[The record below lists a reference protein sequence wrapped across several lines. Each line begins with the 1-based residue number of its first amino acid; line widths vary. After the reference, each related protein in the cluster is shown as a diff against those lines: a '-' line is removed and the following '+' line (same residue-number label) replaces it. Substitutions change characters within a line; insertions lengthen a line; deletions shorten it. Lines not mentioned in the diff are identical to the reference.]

1 MGKKLDER
9 TREVTELIAGISSC
23 EKALEDAVARRAPSN
38 EVIRWYSGAMAA
50 SRARKE
56 YLPRARKQLSGS
68 AVEFMGVLVEEVSEK
83 VELGKVFTEYETAK
97 VMGNALGAICGT
109 MTAFIE
115 RNRKYYLG
123 ILGASV
129 LMLLYG
135 VSSKSFLLP
144 LSVTYLVSLLLIAH
158 FVLNTLF
165 RYTKEKS
172 RVDKTLYL
180 QDRVGSAVFNSLS
193 EEQIGVVRY
202 LYSERILAEQSL
214 TESIFAVTRFE
225 EYGYRNGDSIGGFS
239 EELDREIEEALDELA
254 SKFIWNTVLNVSTG
268 RSADYLDC
276 IRIKRW
282 FVKES
287 EGSGESVGA

>member
-1 MGKKLDER
+1 MGRVLDER
-9 TREVTELIAGISSC
+9 TREVTGLIAGISSC

-38 EVIRWYSGAMAA
+38 EVIRWYNGAMAA
-50 SRARKE
+50 SRAKKE

-68 AVEFMGVLVEEVSEK
+68 AVEFMRVLVEEVSEK
-83 VELGKVFTEYETAK
+83 ADLSKVFTEYERAK
-97 VMGNALGAICGT
+97 AMGNALGAICGT
-109 MTAFIE
+109 MTAFIK

-123 ILGASV
+123 ILGASA

-193 EEQIGVVRY
+193 AEQIGVVRY
-202 LYSERILAEQSL
+202 LYSERVLTEQSL
-214 TESIFAVTRFE
+214 IDSIIAVTKLE

-239 EELDREIEEALDELA
+239 EEFDKEIKEALEELA

-268 RSADYLDC
+268 MSADWLDC

-287 EGSGESVGA
+287 EESGESANA

>member
-1 MGKKLDER
+1 MGRELDER
-9 TREVTELIAGISSC
+9 TREVTELVAGISSC
-23 EKALEDAVARRAPSN
+23 EKALEEAVVRRAPSN
-38 EVIRWYSGAMAA
+38 EVIRWYNGAMTAN
-50 SRARKE
+50 RAKKE

-68 AVEFMGVLVEEVSEK
+68 AVEFMGELVEEVSEK
-83 VELGKVFTEYETAK
+83 VELSKVFTEYERAK
-97 VMGNALGAICGT
+97 VTGNALGAICGT
-109 MTAFIE
+109 MTAFIN
-115 RNRKYYLG
+115 RNRKYYFGL
-123 ILGASV
+123 LVASV

-158 FVLNTLF
+158 FVLSTLF
-165 RYTKEKS
+165 RYTQEKS

-193 EEQIGVVRY
+193 EEQIGIVRY
-202 LYSERILAEQSL
+202 LYSERILTEQSL
-214 TESIFAVTRFE
+214 TESIIAVTRLE
-225 EYGYRNGDSIGGFS
+225 EYGYRNGDSIGGFY
-239 EELDREIEEALDELA
+239 EELDREIASALDELA

-268 RSADYLDC
+268 MSADWLDC

-287 EGSGESVGA
+287 EDGGESANA

>member
-1 MGKKLDER
+1 MGRELDAR

-23 EKALEDAVARRAPSN
+23 EKALEGVVARRAPSN
-38 EVIRWYSGAMAA
+38 EVIRWYNGAMTA
-50 SRARKE
+50 SKARKE
-56 YLPRARKQLSGS
+56 YLPRNKKKLSLS

-83 VELGKVFTEYETAK
+83 VDLSKVFTEYETAK
-97 VMGNALGAICGT
+97 IMGNALGAICGT
-109 MTAFIE
+109 LTAFIK

-123 ILGASV
+123 ILGASA

-144 LSVTYLVSLLLIAH
+144 LSVTYLVSLLLVGH

-165 RYTKEKS
+165 RYTNEKGH
-172 RVDKTLYL
+172 VDRTLYL

-202 LYSERILAEQSL
+202 LYSERILTEQSL
-214 TESIFAVTRFE
+214 AESIFAVTRLE

-239 EELDREIEEALDELA
+239 EEYDREIEGALDEL
-254 SKFIWNTVLNVSTG
+254 SGKFIWNTVLNVATG

-287 EGSGESVGA
+287 EESGEGAGA

>member
-1 MGKKLDER
+1 MGRELSER

-23 EKALEDAVARRAPSN
+23 EKALEDAVAPSN
-38 EVIRWYSGAMAA
+38 EVIRWYNGAMTA

-56 YLPRARKQLSGS
+56 YLPRNKKKLSLS
-68 AVEFMGVLVEEVSEK
+68 AVAFMGALVDDVSDK
-83 VELGKVFTEYETAK
+83 VDLSKVFTEYEKAK

-109 MTAFIE
+109 MTEFIK

-144 LSVTYLVSLLLIAH
+144 LSVTYLVSLLLVAH

-193 EEQIGVVRY
+193 EEQIGIVRY
-202 LYSERILAEQSL
+202 LYSEQILTEQSL
-214 TESIFAVTRFE
+214 TESIIAVTRLE
-225 EYGYRNGDSIGGFS
+225 EYGYRNGASIGSFS
-239 EELDREIEEALDELA
+239 EEFDKEIEEALKELA
-254 SKFIWNTVLNVSTG
+254 RKFIWNTVLSVSTG
-268 RSADYLDC
+268 RSADWLDC

-282 FVKES
+282 FIRES
-287 EGSGESVGA
+287 EESGESAKA

>member
-1 MGKKLDER
+1 MGRELDER
-9 TREVTELIAGISSC
+9 TREVTELVAGISSC

-38 EVIRWYSGAMAA
+38 EVIRWYNGAMTAN
-50 SRARKE
+50 RAKKE
-56 YLPRARKQLSGS
+56 YLPRTRKQLSGS
-68 AVEFMGVLVEEVSEK
+68 AVEFMGALVEDVSDK
-83 VELGKVFTEYETAK
+83 VDLSKVFTEYEKAK

-109 MTAFIE
+109 MTAFI
-115 RNRKYYLG
+115 RQNKKYYFG
-123 ILGASV
+123 ILGVSA

-144 LSVTYLVSLLLIAH
+144 LSITYLVSLLLIAH
-158 FVLNTLF
+158 FGLNTLF

-193 EEQIGVVRY
+193 EAQIGIVRY
-202 LYSERILAEQSL
+202 LYSERVLTEQSL
-214 TESIFAVTRFE
+214 TESIIAVTRLE

-239 EELDREIEEALDELA
+239 EEFDREIAEALEELA
-254 SKFIWNTVLNVSTG
+254 GKFIWNTVLSVATG

-276 IRIKRW
+276 VRIKRW
-282 FVKES
+282 FMRES
-287 EGSGESVGA
+287 EESGESAGA

>member
-1 MGKKLDER
+1 MGRALDER
-9 TREVTELIAGISSC
+9 TREVTGLIAGISSC

-38 EVIRWYSGAMAA
+38 EVIRWYNGAMTAP
-50 SRARKE
+50 RAKKE
-56 YLPRARKQLSGS
+56 YLPRAKKQLSLS
-68 AVEFMGVLVEEVSEK
+68 AVAFMGALVEEVSDK
-83 VELGKVFTEYETAK
+83 VDLSKVFTEYEKARAI
-97 VMGNALGAICGT
+97 GNALGAICGT
-109 MTAFIE
+109 MTEFIK

-123 ILGASV
+123 ILGASA

-180 QDRVGSAVFNSLS
+180 QDRVGSAMFNSLS
-193 EEQIGVVRY
+193 EEQMGVVRY
-202 LYSERILAEQSL
+202 LYSERVLTEQSL
-214 TESIFAVTRFE
+214 TESIIAVTRLE
-225 EYGYRNGDSIGGFS
+225 EYGYRNGDSIGSFS
-239 EELDREIEEALDELA
+239 EEFDREIASALDELA
-254 SKFIWNTVLNVSTG
+254 SKFIWNTVLSVSTG

-282 FVKES
+282 FVRES
-287 EGSGESVGA
+287 EESGESAGA

>member
-1 MGKKLDER
+1 MGRELDER
-9 TREVTELIAGISSC
+9 AREVTELIAGISSC
-23 EKALEDAVARRAPSN
+23 EKALEDAVVRRAPSN
-38 EVIRWYSGAMAA
+38 EVIRWYNGAMAA

-56 YLPRARKQLSGS
+56 YLPRNKKQLSGS
-68 AVEFMGVLVEEVSEK
+68 AVEFMGALVEEVSEK
-83 VELGKVFTEYETAK
+83 VDLSKVFTEYERAK
-97 VMGNALGAICGT
+97 AMGNALGAICGA
-109 MTAFIE
+109 MTAFIK

-123 ILGASV
+123 ILGVSS

-180 QDRVGSAVFNSLS
+180 QDRIGSAVFNSLS
-193 EEQIGVVRY
+193 EEQIGIVRY
-202 LYSERILAEQSL
+202 LYSERILTEHGL
-214 TESIFAVTRFE
+214 TESIFAVTRLE

-239 EELDREIEEALDELA
+239 EEFDKEIEEALEELA
-254 SKFIWNTVLNVSTG
+254 SKFIWNTVLSVSTG
-268 RSADYLDC
+268 RSADWLDC

-287 EGSGESVGA
+287 DGSGEGA

>member
-9 TREVTELIAGISSC
+9 TREVTGLIAGISSC

-38 EVIRWYSGAMAA
+38 EVIRWYNGAMTA

-68 AVEFMGVLVEEVSEK
+68 AVEFMGALVEEVSEK
-83 VELGKVFTEYETAK
+83 VDLSKVFTEYETAK
-97 VMGNALGAICGT
+97 IMGNALGAICGT
-109 MTAFIE
+109 MTEFIK

-123 ILGASV
+123 ILGASA

-180 QDRVGSAVFNSLS
+180 QDRIGSAVFNSLS
-193 EEQIGVVRY
+193 EAQIGVVRY
-202 LYSERILAEQSL
+202 LYSERVLTEQSL
-214 TESIFAVTRFE
+214 TESIIAVTRLE

-239 EELDREIEEALDELA
+239 EELDKEIEEALEELA
-254 SKFIWNTVLNVSTG
+254 CKFIWNTILNVSTG

-282 FVKES
+282 FVRES
-287 EGSGESVGA
+287 EESGESAGA

>member
-1 MGKKLDER
+1 MGRELDER

-23 EKALEDAVARRAPSN
+23 EKALEDAVVRRAPSN
-38 EVIRWYSGAMAA
+38 EVIRWYNGAMTAP
-50 SRARKE
+50 RAKKE

-68 AVEFMGVLVEEVSEK
+68 AVEFMGALVKEVLEK
-83 VELGKVFTEYETAK
+83 VELSKVFTEYETAK
-97 VMGNALGAICGT
+97 IMVNALGAICGT
-109 MTAFIE
+109 LTAFIK

-123 ILGASV
+123 ILGASA

-144 LSVTYLVSLLLIAH
+144 LSVTYLVSLLLVAH
-158 FVLNTLF
+158 FVLSTLF

-193 EEQIGVVRY
+193 EEEIGIVRH
-202 LYSERILAEQSL
+202 LYSEQILAEHSL
-214 TESIFAVTRFE
+214 TESIIAVTKLE
-225 EYGYRNGDSIGGFS
+225 EYGYRNGYSIGSFS
-239 EELDREIEEALDELA
+239 EEYDRELEEALDELA
-254 SKFIWNTVLNVSTG
+254 SKFIWNTVLSVSTG
-268 RSADYLDC
+268 RSADWLDC

-287 EGSGESVGA
+287 EGSGESANA

>member
-1 MGKKLDER
+1 MGRELDAR

-23 EKALEDAVARRAPSN
+23 EKALEDSVARRAPSN
-38 EVIRWYSGAMAA
+38 EVIRWYSGAMTA

-68 AVEFMGVLVEEVSEK
+68 AVEFMGALVEEVSEK
-83 VELGKVFTEYETAK
+83 VELSKVFTEYERAK
-97 VMGNALGAICGT
+97 VTGNALGAICGT
-109 MTAFIE
+109 LTAFIK

-123 ILGASV
+123 ILGASA
-129 LMLLYG
+129 LMLFYG

-180 QDRVGSAVFNSLS
+180 QDRIGSAVFNSLI
-193 EEQIGVVRY
+193 EAQIGIVRY
-202 LYSERILAEQSL
+202 LYSERVLSEKSL
-214 TESIFAVTRFE
+214 TESIIAVTRLE
-225 EYGYRNGDSIGGFS
+225 EYGYRNGDSIGSFS
-239 EELDREIEEALDELA
+239 EELDSEIASALDELA
-254 SKFIWNTVLNVSTG
+254 GKFIWNTVLSVSTG
-268 RSADYLDC
+268 RSADWLDC

-287 EGSGESVGA
+287 EGSGEGAGA

>member
-1 MGKKLDER
+1 MGRVLDER

-23 EKALEDAVARRAPSN
+23 EKALEDAVVRRVPSN
-38 EVIRWYSGAMAA
+38 EVIRWYNGAMTA
-50 SRARKE
+50 SKARKE
-56 YLPRARKQLSGS
+56 YLPRSKKKLSLS
-68 AVEFMGVLVEEVSEK
+68 AVEFMGALVEEVSEK
-83 VELGKVFTEYETAK
+83 VDLSKVFTEYERAK
-97 VMGNALGAICGT
+97 VTGSALGAICGT
-109 MTAFIE
+109 MTAFVN

-123 ILGASV
+123 LLGASV

-193 EEQIGVVRY
+193 EEEVGIVRY
-202 LYSERILAEQSL
+202 LYSEQILAEQSL
-214 TESIFAVTRFE
+214 TESIIAVTKLE
-225 EYGYRNGDSIGGFS
+225 EYGYRNGDSIGSFS
-239 EELDREIEEALDELA
+239 EEYDRELEAALDELA
-254 SKFIWNTVLNVSTG
+254 GKFIWNTVLSVSTG

-287 EGSGESVGA
+287 EGGGESAGA

>member
-1 MGKKLDER
+1 MGRVLDER

-38 EVIRWYSGAMAA
+38 EVIRWYNGAMTA

-56 YLPRARKQLSGS
+56 YLPRSRKQLSGS
-68 AVEFMGVLVEEVSEK
+68 AVEFMGELVEEVSEK
-83 VELGKVFTEYETAK
+83 VELSKVFTEYERAK
-97 VMGNALGAICGT
+97 VTGNALGAICGT
-109 MTAFIE
+109 MTEFVK

-123 ILGASV
+123 ILGTSA

-135 VSSKSFLLP
+135 VYSKSFLLP
-144 LSVTYLVSLLLIAH
+144 LSVTYLVSLLLVAH

-180 QDRVGSAVFNSLS
+180 QDRIGSAVFNSLS

-202 LYSERILAEQSL
+202 LYSERILTEQSL
-214 TESIFAVTRFE
+214 TESIIAVTRLE
-225 EYGYRNGDSIGGFS
+225 EYGYRNGDSIGSFS
-239 EELDREIEEALDELA
+239 EEYDREIE
-254 SKFIWNTVLNVSTG
+254 
-268 RSADYLDC
+268 
-276 IRIKRW
+276 
-282 FVKES
+282 
-287 EGSGESVGA
+287 GSGEGAGA

>member
-1 MGKKLDER
+1 MGRVLDER
-9 TREVTELIAGISSC
+9 TREVTGLIAGISSC
-23 EKALEDAVARRAPSN
+23 EKALEDAVARRVPPN
-38 EVIRWYSGAMAA
+38 EVIRWYNGAMTA

-56 YLPRARKQLSGS
+56 YLPRSRKQLSGS
-68 AVEFMGVLVEEVSEK
+68 AVAFMGALVEEVSEK
-83 VELGKVFTEYETAK
+83 VELSKVFTEYERAK
-97 VMGNALGAICGT
+97 VTGSALGAICGT
-109 MTAFIE
+109 MTEFVK

-123 ILGASV
+123 ILGVSS

-180 QDRVGSAVFNSLS
+180 QDIVRSAAFNSLS
-193 EEQIGVVRY
+193 AEQIGVVRY

-214 TESIFAVTRFE
+214 TESIIAVTRLE
-225 EYGYRNGDSIGGFS
+225 EYGYRNGDSIGGFF
-239 EELDREIEEALDELA
+239 EEFDKEIEEALEELA
-254 SKFIWNTVLNVSTG
+254 SKFIWNTVLSVSTG

-287 EGSGESVGA
+287 DGSGEGA

>member
-1 MGKKLDER
+1 MGRALDER
-9 TREVTELIAGISSC
+9 TREVTGLIAGISSC
-23 EKALEDAVARRAPSN
+23 EKALEDAVARRAQSN
-38 EVIRWYSGAMAA
+38 EVIRWYNGAMTA
-50 SRARKE
+50 SRAKKE

-68 AVEFMGVLVEEVSEK
+68 AVVFMGALVEEVSEK
-83 VELGKVFTEYETAK
+83 VELRKVFTEYERAK
-97 VMGNALGAICGT
+97 AIGNALGAICGT
-109 MTAFIE
+109 MTEFVK

-123 ILGASV
+123 LLGASA

-144 LSVTYLVSLLLIAH
+144 LSVTYLVSLLLVAH

-180 QDRVGSAVFNSLS
+180 QDRIGSAVFNSLS
-193 EEQIGVVRY
+193 EEQIGIVRY
-202 LYSERILAEQSL
+202 LYSERILTEHSL
-214 TESIFAVTRFE
+214 TESIIAVTRLE

-239 EELDREIEEALDELA
+239 EEYDREIKEALEELA

-268 RSADYLDC
+268 MSADWLDC

-287 EGSGESVGA
+287 EDGGESANA

>member
-1 MGKKLDER
+1 MGRELDER
-9 TREVTELIAGISSC
+9 TREVTDLIAGISSC

-38 EVIRWYSGAMAA
+38 EVIRWYNGAMTAN
-50 SRARKE
+50 RAKKE

-68 AVEFMGVLVEEVSEK
+68 AVEFMGELVEEVSEK
-83 VELGKVFTEYETAK
+83 VELSKVFTEYEKARAI
-97 VMGNALGAICGT
+97 GSALGAICGT
-109 MTAFIE
+109 MTEFI
-115 RNRKYYLG
+115 RQNKKYYFG
-123 ILGASV
+123 ILGASA

-144 LSVTYLVSLLLIAH
+144 LSITYLVSLLLIAH
-158 FVLNTLF
+158 FGLNTLF
-165 RYTKEKS
+165 RYMKEKS

-193 EEQIGVVRY
+193 EAQIGIVRY
-202 LYSERILAEQSL
+202 LYSERVLTEQSL
-214 TESIFAVTRFE
+214 TESIIAVTRLE

-239 EELDREIEEALDELA
+239 EELDREIEVALGELA
-254 SKFIWNTVLNVSTG
+254 SKFIWNTVLSVSTG

-282 FVKES
+282 FIKES
-287 EGSGESVGA
+287 EGSGESAGA

>member
-1 MGKKLDER
+1 MGRELDER

-23 EKALEDAVARRAPSN
+23 EKALEDAVVRRAPSN
-38 EVIRWYSGAMAA
+38 EVIRWYNGAMAA

-56 YLPRARKQLSGS
+56 YLPRSRKQLSGS
-68 AVEFMGVLVEEVSEK
+68 AVEFMGALVEEVSEK
-83 VELGKVFTEYETAK
+83 VDLSKVFTEYETAK
-97 VMGNALGAICGT
+97 IMGNALGAICGT
-109 MTAFIE
+109 LTAFIKQ
-115 RNRKYYLG
+115 NRKYYLG
-123 ILGASV
+123 ILGASA

-144 LSVTYLVSLLLIAH
+144 LSVTYLVSLLLVAH

-180 QDRVGSAVFNSLS
+180 QDRIGSAVFNSLS
-193 EEQIGVVRY
+193 EEQIGIVRY

-214 TESIFAVTRFE
+214 TESIIAVTRLE
-225 EYGYRNGDSIGGFS
+225 EYGYRNGDSIGSFS
-239 EELDREIEEALDELA
+239 EEYDREIASALDELA
-254 SKFIWNTVLNVSTG
+254 GKFIWNTVLSVSTG

-282 FVKES
+282 FIKES
-287 EGSGESVGA
+287 DGSGEGA

>member
-1 MGKKLDER
+1 MGRELDER

-23 EKALEDAVARRAPSN
+23 DKALEDAVMRRAPSN
-38 EVIRWYSGAMAA
+38 EVIRWYNGAMTA

-56 YLPRARKQLSGS
+56 YLPRNKKQLSGS
-68 AVEFMGVLVEEVSEK
+68 AVEFMGALVEEISEK
-83 VELGKVFTEYETAK
+83 VDLSKAFTEYETAK
-97 VMGNALGAICGT
+97 IMGNALGAICGT
-109 MTAFIE
+109 LTAFIKK
-115 RNRKYYLG
+115 NRKYYLG
-123 ILGASV
+123 ILGASA

-180 QDRVGSAVFNSLS
+180 QDRIGSAVFNSLS
-193 EEQIGVVRY
+193 EEQIGIVRY
-202 LYSERILAEQSL
+202 LYSERVLTEQSL
-214 TESIFAVTRFE
+214 IDSIIAVTKLE

-239 EELDREIEEALDELA
+239 EELDREIASALDELA

-268 RSADYLDC
+268 RSADWLDC

-287 EGSGESVGA
+287 EGSGESAGA

>member
-1 MGKKLDER
+1 MGRELDER

-38 EVIRWYSGAMAA
+38 AVIRWYSGAMTA
-50 SRARKE
+50 SRAKKE

-68 AVEFMGVLVEEVSEK
+68 SVEFMGELVDDVSEK
-83 VELGKVFTEYETAK
+83 VDLSKVFTEYEKAK
-97 VMGNALGAICGT
+97 AIGNALGAICGT
-109 MTAFIE
+109 MTEFVK

-123 ILGASV
+123 ILGVSS

-180 QDRVGSAVFNSLS
+180 QDIVGSAAFNGLS
-193 EEQIGVVRY
+193 EEQIGIVRY

-214 TESIFAVTRFE
+214 TESIIAVTRLE

-239 EELDREIEEALDELA
+239 EELDREIASALDELA

-268 RSADYLDC
+268 RSADWLDC

-287 EGSGESVGA
+287 DGSGEGA

>member
-1 MGKKLDER
+1 MGRVLDER

-23 EKALEDAVARRAPSN
+23 EKALEDAVAPSN
-38 EVIRWYSGAMAA
+38 EVIRWYNGAMAA

-56 YLPRARKQLSGS
+56 YLPRAKKKLSLS
-68 AVEFMGVLVEEVSEK
+68 AVEFMGELVEEVSEK
-83 VELGKVFTEYETAK
+83 VELSKVFTEYERAK
-97 VMGNALGAICGT
+97 VTGNALGAICGT
-109 MTAFIE
+109 MTAFIN
-115 RNRKYYLG
+115 RNRKYYFGL
-123 ILGASV
+123 LVASV

-144 LSVTYLVSLLLIAH
+144 LSVTYLVSLLLVAH

-180 QDRVGSAVFNSLS
+180 QDRIGSAVFNNLS

-202 LYSERILAEQSL
+202 LYSDRILTEHSL
-214 TESIFAVTRFE
+214 TESIIAVTKLE

-239 EELDREIEEALDELA
+239 EEYDREIEGALEELA
-254 SKFIWNTVLNVSTG
+254 GKFIWNTVLNVSTG
-268 RSADYLDC
+268 MSADWLDC

-287 EGSGESVGA
+287 EDGGESANA

>member
-1 MGKKLDER
+1 MGRELDER
-9 TREVTELIAGISSC
+9 TREVTGLIAGISSC

-38 EVIRWYSGAMAA
+38 EVIRWYNGAMTA
-50 SRARKE
+50 SRAKKE
-56 YLPRARKQLSGS
+56 YLPRSRKQLSGS
-68 AVEFMGVLVEEVSEK
+68 AVEFMGALVEEVSEK
-83 VELGKVFTEYETAK
+83 VDLRKVFTEYESAK
-97 VMGNALGAICGT
+97 AMGNALGAICGN
-109 MTAFIE
+109 MTAFIKQ
-115 RNRKYYLG
+115 NRKYYLG
-123 ILGASV
+123 ILGVSS

-144 LSVTYLVSLLLIAH
+144 LSVTYLVSLLLVGH

-165 RYTKEKS
+165 RYTNEKGH
-172 RVDKTLYL
+172 VDRTLYL

-193 EEQIGVVRY
+193 EEQIGIVRY
-202 LYSERILAEQSL
+202 LYSERVLTEQSL
-214 TESIFAVTRFE
+214 IDSIIAVTKLE

-239 EELDREIEEALDELA
+239 EEFDKEIKEALEELA

-268 RSADYLDC
+268 MSADWLDC

-287 EGSGESVGA
+287 EESGEGAGA

>member
-1 MGKKLDER
+1 MGRELEDR

-23 EKALEDAVARRAPSN
+23 EKALEDAVVRRAPLN
-38 EVIRWYSGAMAA
+38 EVIRWYNGAMTA
-50 SRARKE
+50 SRAKKE

-68 AVEFMGVLVEEVSEK
+68 AVEFMGALVEEISEK
-83 VELGKVFTEYETAK
+83 VDLSKAFTEYERAK

-109 MTAFIE
+109 MTAFIK

-123 ILGASV
+123 ILGASA

-144 LSVTYLVSLLLIAH
+144 LSVTYLVSLLLTAH

-202 LYSERILAEQSL
+202 LYSERILTEQSL
-214 TESIFAVTRFE
+214 NESIIAVTRLE

-239 EELDREIEEALDELA
+239 EEFDREIEKALEELA
-254 SKFIWNTVLNVSTG
+254 SKFIWNTVLSVSTG
-268 RSADYLDC
+268 RSADWLDC

-287 EGSGESVGA
+287 EGSGEGAGA

>member
-1 MGKKLDER
+1 MGRELDER
-9 TREVTELIAGISSC
+9 TREVTDLIAGISSC

-38 EVIRWYSGAMAA
+38 EVIRWYNGAMTAN
-50 SRARKE
+50 RAKKE

-68 AVEFMGVLVEEVSEK
+68 AVEFMGELVEEVLEK
-83 VELGKVFTEYETAK
+83 VELSKVFTEYEKARAI
-97 VMGNALGAICGT
+97 GSALGAICGT
-109 MTAFIE
+109 MTEFI
-115 RNRKYYLG
+115 RQNKKYYFG
-123 ILGASV
+123 ILGASA

-144 LSVTYLVSLLLIAH
+144 LSITYLVSLLLIAH
-158 FVLNTLF
+158 FGLNTLF

-193 EEQIGVVRY
+193 EAQIGIVRY
-202 LYSERILAEQSL
+202 LYSERVLTEQSL
-214 TESIFAVTRFE
+214 TESIIAVTRLE

-239 EELDREIEEALDELA
+239 EELDREIEVALGELA
-254 SKFIWNTVLNVSTG
+254 SKFIWNTVLSVSTG

-282 FVKES
+282 FIKES
-287 EGSGESVGA
+287 EGSGESAGA

>member
-1 MGKKLDER
+1 MGRALDER

-38 EVIRWYSGAMAA
+38 EVIRWYNGAMTAN
-50 SRARKE
+50 RAKKE

-68 AVEFMGVLVEEVSEK
+68 AVEFMGALVEDVSEK
-83 VELGKVFTEYETAK
+83 VELIKVFTEYERAK
-97 VMGNALGAICGT
+97 AMGNALGAICGT
-109 MTAFIE
+109 MTAFIK

-123 ILGASV
+123 ILGASA

-180 QDRVGSAVFNSLS
+180 QDRVGSAAFNSLS
-193 EEQIGVVRY
+193 EAQIGVVRY
-202 LYSERILAEQSL
+202 LYSDRILTEHSL
-214 TESIFAVTRFE
+214 TESIIAVTKLE

-239 EELDREIEEALDELA
+239 EEYDREIEEALEELA
-254 SKFIWNTVLNVSTG
+254 SKFIWNTVLSVSTG
-268 RSADYLDC
+268 RSADWLDC

-282 FVKES
+282 FIRES
-287 EGSGESVGA
+287 EESGEGA

>member
-1 MGKKLDER
+1 M
-9 TREVTELIAGISSC
+9 RES
-23 EKALEDAVARRAPSN
+23 ARGR
-38 EVIRWYSGAMAA
+38 
-50 SRARKE
+50 E
-56 YLPRARKQLSGS
+56 YLPRNKKKLSLS
-68 AVEFMGVLVEEVSEK
+68 AVEFMGALVEEVSEK
-83 VELGKVFTEYETAK
+83 ADLSKVFTEYETAK
-97 VMGNALGAICGT
+97 IMGNALGAICGT
-109 MTAFIE
+109 MTEFIK

-123 ILGASV
+123 ILGASA

-202 LYSERILAEQSL
+202 LYSERILTEQSL
-214 TESIFAVTRFE
+214 TESIIAVTRLE
-225 EYGYRNGDSIGGFS
+225 EYGYRNGDSIGSFS
-239 EELDREIEEALDELA
+239 EELDSEIASALDELA

-268 RSADYLDC
+268 RSADWLDC

-282 FVKES
+282 FIGES
-287 EGSGESVGA
+287 EESGESAGA

>member
-1 MGKKLDER
+1 MGRVLDER

-38 EVIRWYSGAMAA
+38 EVIRWYNGAMAA

-56 YLPRARKQLSGS
+56 YLPRAKKKLSLS
-68 AVEFMGVLVEEVSEK
+68 AVEFMGELVEEVSEK
-83 VELGKVFTEYETAK
+83 VEISKVFTEYETAK
-97 VMGNALGAICGT
+97 IMVNALGAICGT
-109 MTAFIE
+109 MTEFIKQ
-115 RNRKYYLG
+115 NRKYYLG
-123 ILGASV
+123 ILGASA

-144 LSVTYLVSLLLIAH
+144 LSVNYLVSLLLVAH

-165 RYTKEKS
+165 RYTNEKS

-193 EEQIGVVRY
+193 EEQIGIVRY
-202 LYSERILAEQSL
+202 LYSERILTEHSL
-214 TESIFAVTRFE
+214 TESIIAVTRLE
-225 EYGYRNGDSIGGFS
+225 EYGYRNGDSIGGFP
-239 EELDREIEEALDELA
+239 EEYDREIKEALEELA

-268 RSADYLDC
+268 MSADWLDC

-287 EGSGESVGA
+287 EDGGESANA

>member
-1 MGKKLDER
+1 MGREIDER

-23 EKALEDAVARRAPSN
+23 EKALEDAIARRAPSN
-38 EVIRWYSGAMAA
+38 EVIRWYNGAMAA

-56 YLPRARKQLSGS
+56 YLPRSRKQLSLS
-68 AVEFMGVLVEEVSEK
+68 AVEFMGELVEEVSEK
-83 VELGKVFTEYETAK
+83 VELSKVFTEYERAK
-97 VMGNALGAICGT
+97 VTGNALGAICGT
-109 MTAFIE
+109 LTAFIK

-144 LSVTYLVSLLLIAH
+144 LSVTYLVSLLLIEH

-180 QDRVGSAVFNSLS
+180 QDRVGSAVFNSLI
-193 EEQIGVVRY
+193 EEQKGVIRY
-202 LYSERILAEQSL
+202 LYSERVLAEQNL
-214 TESIFAVTRFE
+214 TESIIAVTRLE

-239 EELDREIEEALDELA
+239 EEFDKEIKEALEELA

-268 RSADYLDC
+268 MSADWLDC

-287 EGSGESVGA
+287 EDGGESANA

>member
-1 MGKKLDER
+1 MGRELDER

-38 EVIRWYSGAMAA
+38 EVIRWYSGAMTA

-56 YLPRARKQLSGS
+56 YLPRSRKQLSGS
-68 AVEFMGVLVEEVSEK
+68 AVEFMGELVEDVSDK
-83 VELGKVFTEYETAK
+83 VDLSKVFTEYETAK
-97 VMGNALGAICGT
+97 IMGNALGAICGT
-109 MTAFIE
+109 MTEFVK

-123 ILGASV
+123 ILGVSS

-180 QDRVGSAVFNSLS
+180 QDRIGSAVFNSLS

-202 LYSERILAEQSL
+202 LYSERVLTEQSL
-214 TESIFAVTRFE
+214 IDSIIAVTKLE
-225 EYGYRNGDSIGGFS
+225 EYGIKCVYRNVS
-239 EELDREIEEALDELA
+239 RLA
-254 SKFIWNTVLNVSTG
+254 
-268 RSADYLDC
+268 
-276 IRIKRW
+276 
-282 FVKES
+282 
-287 EGSGESVGA
+287 

>member
-1 MGKKLDER
+1 MGRALDER

-38 EVIRWYSGAMAA
+38 EVIRWYNGAMAA

-56 YLPRARKQLSGS
+56 YLTRARKQLSGS
-68 AVEFMGVLVEEVSEK
+68 AVEFMGALVEEVSEK
-83 VELGKVFTEYETAK
+83 VDLSKVFTEYERAK

-109 MTAFIE
+109 MTAFIK

-123 ILGASV
+123 ILGASA

-158 FVLNTLF
+158 FVLNTMF

-172 RVDKTLYL
+172 RVDKTFYL
-180 QDRVGSAVFNSLS
+180 QDRVGSVAFNSLS
-193 EEQIGVVRY
+193 EEQIGIVRY

-214 TESIFAVTRFE
+214 TESIFAVTRLE

-239 EELDREIEEALDELA
+239 EEYDRELEGALEELA
-254 SKFIWNTVLNVSTG
+254 DKFIWNTVLNVSTG

-282 FVKES
+282 FTKES
-287 EGSGESVGA
+287 EGSGEGAGA

>member
-1 MGKKLDER
+1 MGRELDER

-38 EVIRWYSGAMAA
+38 EVIRWYNGAMAA

-56 YLPRARKQLSGS
+56 YLPRAKKKLSLS
-68 AVEFMGVLVEEVSEK
+68 AVEFMGELVEEVSEK
-83 VELGKVFTEYETAK
+83 VELRKVFTEYERAK
-97 VMGNALGAICGT
+97 AIGNALGAICGT
-109 MTAFIE
+109 MTEFVK

-123 ILGASV
+123 ILGASA

-193 EEQIGVVRY
+193 AEQIGVVRY
-202 LYSERILAEQSL
+202 LYSERILTEQSL
-214 TESIFAVTRFE
+214 IDSIIAVTKLE

-239 EELDREIEEALDELA
+239 EEFDKEIKEALEELA

-268 RSADYLDC
+268 MSADWLDC

-287 EGSGESVGA
+287 EDGGESANA

>member
-1 MGKKLDER
+1 MGRELDER

-23 EKALEDAVARRAPSN
+23 EKALEDAVVRRAPSN
-38 EVIRWYSGAMAA
+38 AVIRWYNGAMTA

-56 YLPRARKQLSGS
+56 YLPRNKKKLSLS
-68 AVEFMGVLVEEVSEK
+68 AVEFMGALVEEVSEK
-83 VELGKVFTEYETAK
+83 VDLSKVFTEYERAK
-97 VMGNALGAICGT
+97 VMVNALGAICGT
-109 MTAFIE
+109 MTEFVK

-123 ILGASV
+123 ILGVSS

-144 LSVTYLVSLLLIAH
+144 LSVTYLVSLLLVAH

-180 QDRVGSAVFNSLS
+180 QDRIGSAVFNNLS
-193 EEQIGVVRY
+193 EEQIGIVRY

-214 TESIFAVTRFE
+214 TESIIAVTRLE

-239 EELDREIEEALDELA
+239 EEFDKEIEEALEELA
-254 SKFIWNTVLNVSTG
+254 SKFIWNTVLSVSTG

-287 EGSGESVGA
+287 DGSGEGA

>member
-1 MGKKLDER
+1 MGRELDER
-9 TREVTELIAGISSC
+9 TREVTGLIAGISSC

-38 EVIRWYSGAMAA
+38 EVIRWYDGAMTVN
-50 SRARKE
+50 RAKKE
-56 YLPRARKQLSGS
+56 YLPRNRKQLSGS
-68 AVEFMGVLVEEVSEK
+68 AVAFMGTLVEEVSEK
-83 VELGKVFTEYETAK
+83 VDLSKVFTEYEKAK

-109 MTAFIE
+109 MTEFIK

-123 ILGASV
+123 ILGVSA

-144 LSVTYLVSLLLIAH
+144 LSVTYLVSLLLTAH
-158 FVLNTLF
+158 FVLNKLF

-193 EEQIGVVRY
+193 EEQIGIVRY
-202 LYSERILAEQSL
+202 LYSERVLAEQNL
-214 TESIFAVTRFE
+214 TESIIEVTKLE

-239 EELDREIEEALDELA
+239 EEYYREFEEALDELA
-254 SKFIWNTVLNVSTG
+254 SKFIWNTVLSVSTG

-282 FVKES
+282 FVRES
-287 EGSGESVGA
+287 EESGESVGA

>member
-1 MGKKLDER
+1 MGREIDER

-38 EVIRWYSGAMAA
+38 EVIRWYNGAMAA

-56 YLPRARKQLSGS
+56 YLPRSRKQLSGS
-68 AVEFMGVLVEEVSEK
+68 AVEFMGALVDDVSEK
-83 VELGKVFTEYETAK
+83 VDLSKVFTEYETAK
-97 VMGNALGAICGT
+97 IMGNALGAICGT
-109 MTAFIE
+109 MTEFIK

-123 ILGASV
+123 ILGASA

-144 LSVTYLVSLLLIAH
+144 LSVTYLVGLLLIAH

-180 QDRVGSAVFNSLS
+180 QDRIGSAVFNSLS
-193 EEQIGVVRY
+193 EAQIGVVRY
-202 LYSERILAEQSL
+202 LYSERVLTEQSL
-214 TESIFAVTRFE
+214 TESIIAVTRLE

-239 EELDREIEEALDELA
+239 EELDREIASVLDEL
-254 SKFIWNTVLNVSTG
+254 SGKFIWNTVLNVSTG

-287 EGSGESVGA
+287 GESGEGAGA

>member
-1 MGKKLDER
+1 M
-9 TREVTELIAGISSC
+9 T
-23 EKALEDAVARRAPSN
+23 
-38 EVIRWYSGAMAA
+38 A
-50 SRARKE
+50 SRAKKE

-68 AVEFMGVLVEEVSEK
+68 AVEFMRVLVEEVSEK
-83 VELGKVFTEYETAK
+83 ADLSKVFTEYERAK
-97 VMGNALGAICGT
+97 AMGNALGAICGT
-109 MTAFIE
+109 MTAFIK

-123 ILGASV
+123 ILGASA

-144 LSVTYLVSLLLIAH
+144 LSVTYLVSLLLVAH

-180 QDRVGSAVFNSLS
+180 QDRIGSAVFNNLS

-202 LYSERILAEQSL
+202 LYSDRILTEHSL
-214 TESIFAVTRFE
+214 TESIIAVTKLE

-239 EELDREIEEALDELA
+239 EEFDKEIKEALEELA

-268 RSADYLDC
+268 MSADWLDC

-287 EGSGESVGA
+287 EDGGESANA

>member
-1 MGKKLDER
+1 MGRELDER
-9 TREVTELIAGISSC
+9 AREVTELIAGISSC
-23 EKALEDAVARRAPSN
+23 EKALEDAVVRRAPSN
-38 EVIRWYSGAMAA
+38 EVIRWYNGAMTA

-56 YLPRARKQLSGS
+56 YLPRSRKQLSGS
-68 AVEFMGVLVEEVSEK
+68 AVEFMGALVEEVSEK
-83 VELGKVFTEYETAK
+83 VDLSKVFTEYETAK
-97 VMGNALGAICGT
+97 IMGNALGAICGT
-109 MTAFIE
+109 LTAFIKQ
-115 RNRKYYLG
+115 NRKYYLG
-123 ILGASV
+123 ILGASA

-144 LSVTYLVSLLLIAH
+144 LSVTYLVSLLLVAH

-180 QDRVGSAVFNSLS
+180 QDRIGSAVFNSLS
-193 EEQIGVVRY
+193 EEQIGIVRY

-214 TESIFAVTRFE
+214 TESIIAVTRLE

-239 EELDREIEEALDELA
+239 EELDSEIEEALGELA
-254 SKFIWNTVLNVSTG
+254 SKFIWNTVLNVATG

-287 EGSGESVGA
+287 DGSGEGA